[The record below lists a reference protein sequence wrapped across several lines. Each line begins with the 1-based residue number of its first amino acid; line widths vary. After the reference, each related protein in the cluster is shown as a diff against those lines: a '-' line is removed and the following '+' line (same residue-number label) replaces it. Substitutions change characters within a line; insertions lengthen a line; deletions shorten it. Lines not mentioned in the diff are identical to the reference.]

1 MRVYIGPYKNWIGPF
16 QIADY
21 LKYFGV
27 SDDRCH
33 KIGKYWSNTWVNNV
47 CTWIDSKRKRNIK
60 VHIDH
65 YDGWSMDS
73 TLAYIIHPLLV
84 RLKNNKQG
92 SPLVDDE
99 DVPESIR
106 STSAPVKENEWDI
119 DDFHHQRWDYVIDE
133 MIWAFEIINTN
144 WESEYYDFTD
154 STDLT
159 FEDNSDGTGKLL
171 WKNPPKI
178 DNESINKIQDR
189 MNNAFRLFGKYYQ
202 GLWT

>member
-33 KIGKYWSNTWVNNV
+33 KIGKYWSDTWVNNV

-92 SPLVDDE
+92 SPLIDDE

-159 FEDNSDGTGKLL
+159 FEDNSDGTSKLL

-178 DNESINKIQDR
+178 DSESINKIQDR

-202 GLWT
+202 ALWD

>member
-202 GLWT
+202 ALWN